1 MVKVYGIPNCDTVK
15 KALKWMQE
23 NNITYEF
30 YDYKKEGITVS
41 KLKEWSKA
49 VGWENL
55 LNLKSST
62 WRKLKANGQQEITSQ
77 AAAITLMQE
86 HTSIIKR
93 PVVAFDKK
101 ILVGFKEEEY
111 NQSFKQ

>member
-1 MVKVYGIPNCDTVK
+1 MVKVYGISNCDTVK

-23 NNITYEF
+23 NDIIYEF
-30 YDYKKEGITVS
+30 HDYKKEGITVG

-62 WRKLKANGQQEITSQ
+62 WRKLKANGQQDVTSQ
-77 AAAITLMQE
+77 AAAISLMQA

-93 PVVAFDKK
+93 PVVVVDGK
-101 ILVGFKEEEY
+101 ILVGFKEEQY
-111 NQSFKQ
+111 KQSFKQ